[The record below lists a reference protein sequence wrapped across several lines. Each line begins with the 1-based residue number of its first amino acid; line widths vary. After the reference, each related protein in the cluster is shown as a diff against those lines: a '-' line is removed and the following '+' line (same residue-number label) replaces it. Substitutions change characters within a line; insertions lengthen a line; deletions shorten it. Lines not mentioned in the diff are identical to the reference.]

1 MSSKN
6 MREQTIDER
15 IQRAEVLI
23 EALPY
28 IKRFAGHI
36 LVVKVGGAASAA
48 ADLDAVLEDIVLLRF
63 VGMRP
68 VIVHG
73 GGAEISA
80 WQQRMGIETKFINGL
95 RVTDAPTMEIAKM
108 VLTGKI
114 GPDIVARI
122 HTLGA
127 GAIGLSGED
136 GPTLLVRPRADA
148 GGADLGF
155 VGDVAQVNPE
165 PLMAILDQGR
175 IPVMASIG
183 LGYDGQAYNVN
194 ADTVAAELAVALHAT
209 KLILMTDVD
218 GVQDAQGNLISELD
232 APHAQALLAA
242 GVIRDGMIPKVE
254 AGLRATDGGCATH
267 IIDARVQHALLLE
280 LLTER
285 GVGTMLTRAQQ
296 P

>member
-1 MSSKN
+1 MP
-6 MREQTIDER
+6 EQTIDER

-36 LVVKVGGAASAA
+36 LVVKVGGAASVA

-80 WQQRMGIETKFINGL
+80 WQQRMGIETKFVNGL

-108 VLTGKI
+108 VLTGKV

-122 HTLGA
+122 NTLGA

-136 GPTLLVRPRADA
+136 GPTLLVRRRTDA
-148 GGADLGF
+148 SGADLGF

-194 ADTVAAELAVALHAT
+194 ADTVAAELAVALHAS
-209 KLILMTDVD
+209 KLILMTDVE
-218 GVQDAQGNLISELD
+218 GVRDAQGALISELD
-232 APHAQALLAA
+232 AARGRELLAA
-242 GVIRDGMIPKVE
+242 GVIRDGMIPKIE
-254 AGLRATDGGCATH
+254 AAIRATDGGSATH
-267 IIDARVQHALLLE
+267 VIDARVPHALLLE

-285 GVGTMLTRAQQ
+285 GVGTMITRPEPA
-296 P
+296 

>member
-1 MSSKN
+1 MP
-6 MREQTIDER
+6 EHTIDER

-28 IKRFAGHI
+28 IKRFSGHI
-36 LVVKVGGAASAA
+36 LVIKVGGAAGAT
-48 ADLDAVLEDIVLLRF
+48 ADLDALLEDVVLLRF

-73 GGAEISA
+73 GGSEISA
-80 WQQRMGIETKFINGL
+80 WQQRMGIETKFVNGL

-108 VLTGKI
+108 VLTGKV

-136 GPTLLVRPRADA
+136 GPTLLVRPRTDA

-155 VGDVAQVNPE
+155 VGDVAQVNGE

-194 ADTVAAELAVALHAT
+194 ADTVAAELAVTLHAS
-209 KLILMTDVD
+209 KLILMTDVAGVRD
-218 GVQDAQGNLISELD
+218 GDGALISQLD
-232 APHAQALLAA
+232 AVRARKLLADS
-242 GVIRDGMIPKVE
+242 VIRDGMIPKVE
-254 AGLRATDGGCATH
+254 AAIRATEGGSATH
-267 IIDARVQHALLLE
+267 IIDARVPHALLLE

-285 GVGTMLTRAQQ
+285 GVGTMLTETA
-296 P
+296 PS

>member
-1 MSSKN
+1 
-6 MREQTIDER
+6 
-15 IQRAEVLI
+15 
-23 EALPY
+23 
-28 IKRFAGHI
+28 
-36 LVVKVGGAASAA
+36 VVKVGGAASAA

-73 GGAEISA
+73 GGSEISA
-80 WQQRMGIETKFINGL
+80 WQQRIGLEPKFINGL
-95 RVTDAPTMEIAKM
+95 RVTDASTMEIAKM
-108 VLTGKI
+108 VLTGKV
-114 GPDIVARI
+114 GPEIVGRI

-127 GAIGLSGED
+127 SAIGLSGED
-136 GPTLLVRPRADA
+136 GPTLLVRPRAEA

-155 VGDVAQVNPE
+155 VGDVAQVNAD

-183 LGYDGQAYNVN
+183 LGYDGHAYNIN
-194 ADTVAAELAVALHAT
+194 ADTVAAELAVALHAS

-218 GVQDAQGNLISELD
+218 GVQDAEGNLISELD
-232 APHAQALLAA
+232 APRAQTLLGA

-254 AGLRATDGGCATH
+254 AALRATESGCATH
-267 IIDARVQHALLLE
+267 IIDARVPHALLLE

-285 GVGTMLTRAQQ
+285 GVGTMLTRVPA
-296 P
+296 

>member
-1 MSSKN
+1 MP
-6 MREQTIDER
+6 EQTIDER

-36 LVVKVGGAASAA
+36 LVIKVGGAAGVA
-48 ADLDAVLEDIVLLRF
+48 ADLDALLEDVVLLRF

-73 GGAEISA
+73 GGSD
-80 WQQRMGIETKFINGL
+80 
-95 RVTDAPTMEIAKM
+95 TDAPTMEIAKM
-108 VLTGKI
+108 VLTGKV

-122 HTLGA
+122 HRLGA

-136 GPTLLVRPRADA
+136 GPTLLVRPRTDS

-155 VGDVAQVNPE
+155 VGDVAQVNGE

-194 ADTVAAELAVALHAT
+194 ADTVAAELAVTLHAS
-209 KLILMTDVD
+209 KLILMTDVEGVRDAD
-218 GVQDAQGNLISELD
+218 GALISELD
-232 APHAQALLAA
+232 AVRGRELLAS

-254 AGLRATDGGCATH
+254 AAIRATAGGCATH
-267 IIDARVQHALLLE
+267 IIDARVPHALLLE

-285 GVGTMLTRAQQ
+285 GVGTMLTETAAS
-296 P
+296 

>member
-1 MSSKN
+1 MP
-6 MREQTIDER
+6 EQTIDER

-36 LVVKVGGAASAA
+36 LVIKVGGAAGAA
-48 ADLDAVLEDIVLLRF
+48 ADLDALLEDVVLLRF

-73 GGAEISA
+73 GGSEISA
-80 WQQRMGIETKFINGL
+80 WQERMGIETKFINGL

-108 VLTGKI
+108 VLTGKV

-136 GPTLLVRPRADA
+136 GPTLLVRPRTDA

-155 VGDVAQVNPE
+155 VGDVAQVNGE

-194 ADTVAAELAVALHAT
+194 ADTVAAELAVTLHAS
-209 KLILMTDVD
+209 KLILMTDVEGVRD
-218 GVQDAQGNLISELD
+218 GEGALISKLD
-232 APHAQALLAA
+232 AAQARALLAN

-254 AGLRATDGGCATH
+254 AAIRATAGGSATH
-267 IIDARVQHALLLE
+267 IIDARVPHALLLE
-280 LLTER
+280 LLTES
-285 GVGTMLTRAQQ
+285 GVGTMLTETVL

>member
-1 MSSKN
+1 

-73 GGAEISA
+73 GGSEISA

-267 IIDARVQHALLLE
+267 IIDARVPHALLLE

>member
-1 MSSKN
+1 MP
-6 MREQTIDER
+6 EQTIDER

-36 LVVKVGGAASAA
+36 LVIKVGGAAGAA
-48 ADLDAVLEDIVLLRF
+48 ADLDALLEDVVLLRF

-73 GGAEISA
+73 GGSEISA
-80 WQQRMGIETKFINGL
+80 WQERMGIETKFINGL

-108 VLTGKI
+108 VLTGKV

-136 GPTLLVRPRADA
+136 GPTLLVRPRTDA

-155 VGDVAQVNPE
+155 VGDVAQVNGE

-194 ADTVAAELAVALHAT
+194 ADTVAAELAVNLHAS
-209 KLILMTDVD
+209 KLILMTDVEGVRD
-218 GVQDAQGNLISELD
+218 GDGTLISKLD
-232 APHAQALLAA
+232 AVQARKLLAE

-254 AGLRATDGGCATH
+254 AAIRATEGGSATH
-267 IIDARVQHALLLE
+267 IIDARVPHALLLE

-285 GVGTMLTRAQQ
+285 GVGTMLTETAL

>member
-1 MSSKN
+1 MP
-6 MREQTIDER
+6 EQTIDER

-36 LVVKVGGAASAA
+36 LVIKVGGAAGAA
-48 ADLDAVLEDIVLLRF
+48 ADLDALLEDVVLLRF

-73 GGAEISA
+73 GGSEISA
-80 WQQRMGIETKFINGL
+80 WQERMGIETKFVNGL

-108 VLTGKI
+108 VLTGKV
-114 GPDIVARI
+114 GPDIVSRI

-136 GPTLLVRPRADA
+136 GPTLLVRPRTDS

-155 VGDVAQVNPE
+155 VGDVAQVNGE
-165 PLMAILDQGR
+165 PIMAILDQGR

-194 ADTVAAELAVALHAT
+194 ADTVAAELAVALHAS
-209 KLILMTDVD
+209 KLILMTDVEGVRDSD
-218 GVQDAQGNLISELD
+218 GTLISKLD
-232 APHAQALLAA
+232 AAQANVLLAN
-242 GVIRDGMIPKVE
+242 GVIRDGMIPKV
-254 AGLRATDGGCATH
+254 AAAIRATEGGSATH
-267 IIDARVQHALLLE
+267 IIDARVPHALLLE
-280 LLTER
+280 LLTEQ
-285 GVGTMLTRAQQ
+285 GVGTMLTETAAT
-296 P
+296 

>member
-1 MSSKN
+1 MP
-6 MREQTIDER
+6 EQTIDER
-15 IQRAEVLI
+15 IHRAEVLI

-36 LVVKVGGAASAA
+36 LVIKVGGAASAA
-48 ADLDAVLEDIVLLRF
+48 ADLDALLEDVVLLRF

-73 GGAEISA
+73 GGSEISA
-80 WQQRMGIETKFINGL
+80 WQKRMGIETKFVNGL

-108 VLTGKI
+108 VLTGKV
-114 GPDIVARI
+114 GPDMVARI

-136 GPTLLVRPRADA
+136 GPTLLVRPRSDA
-148 GGADLGF
+148 GGADLGY
-155 VGDVAQVNPE
+155 VGEVAQVNPE
-165 PLMAILDQGR
+165 PLLAILDQAR

-194 ADTVAAELAVALHAT
+194 ADTVAAEVAVALHAS
-209 KLILMTDVD
+209 KLILMTDVEGVRAGD
-218 GVQDAQGNLISELD
+218 GTLISALD
-232 APHAQALLAA
+232 AARARELLGT

-254 AGLRATDGGCATH
+254 AAIRATDGGSATH
-267 IIDARVQHALLLE
+267 IIDGRVPHALLLE

-285 GVGTMLTRAQQ
+285 GVGTMLTQGEQQ
-296 P
+296 

>member
-1 MSSKN
+1 MP
-6 MREQTIDER
+6 EQTIDER

-73 GGAEISA
+73 GGSEISA
-80 WQQRMGIETKFINGL
+80 WQQRMGLEPKFINGL

-108 VLTGKI
+108 VLTGKV

-136 GPTLLVRPRADA
+136 GPTLLVRPRAEA

-155 VGDVAQVNPE
+155 VGDVAQVNAE
-165 PLMAILDQGR
+165 PLIAILDQGR

-183 LGYDGQAYNVN
+183 LGYDGHAYNIN
-194 ADTVAAELAVALHAT
+194 ADTVAAELAVALHAS

-218 GVQDAQGNLISELD
+218 GVQDAEGNLISELD
-232 APHAQALLAA
+232 APNAQALLGA

-254 AGLRATDGGCATH
+254 AALRATESGCATH
-267 IIDARVQHALLLE
+267 IIDARVPHALLLE
-280 LLTER
+280 LLTDH
-285 GVGTMLTRAQQ
+285 GAGTLIHR
-296 P
+296 

>member
-1 MSSKN
+1 MP
-6 MREQTIDER
+6 EQTIDER

-36 LVVKVGGAASAA
+36 LVIKVGGAAGAA
-48 ADLDAVLEDIVLLRF
+48 ADLDALLEDVVLLRF

-73 GGAEISA
+73 GGSEISA
-80 WQQRMGIETKFINGL
+80 WQERMGIETKFVNGL

-136 GPTLLVRPRADA
+136 GPTLLVRPRTDS

-155 VGDVAQVNPE
+155 VGDVAQVNGE
-165 PLMAILDQGR
+165 PIMAILDQGR

-194 ADTVAAELAVALHAT
+194 ADTVAAELAVGLHAS
-209 KLILMTDVD
+209 KLILMTDVEGVRDSD
-218 GVQDAQGNLISELD
+218 GTLISKLD
-232 APHAQALLAA
+232 AAQANKLLAN
-242 GVIRDGMIPKVE
+242 GVIRDGMIPKV
-254 AGLRATDGGCATH
+254 AAAIRATEGGSATH
-267 IIDARVQHALLLE
+267 IIDARVPHALLLE
-280 LLTER
+280 LLTEQ
-285 GVGTMLTRAQQ
+285 GVGTMLTETAV

>member
-1 MSSKN
+1 MP
-6 MREQTIDER
+6 EQTIDER

-36 LVVKVGGAASAA
+36 LVVKVGGAASVA

-80 WQQRMGIETKFINGL
+80 WQQRMGIETKFVNGL

-108 VLTGKI
+108 VLTGKV

-122 HTLGA
+122 NTLGA

-136 GPTLLVRPRADA
+136 GPTLLVGERTKTKRKEV
-148 GGADLGF
+148 GFGAP
-155 VGDVAQVNPE
+155 AH
-165 PLMAILDQGR
+165 R
-175 IPVMASIG
+175 R
-183 LGYDGQAYNVN
+183 
-194 ADTVAAELAVALHAT
+194 
-209 KLILMTDVD
+209 K
-218 GVQDAQGNLISELD
+218 
-232 APHAQALLAA
+232 
-242 GVIRDGMIPKVE
+242 R
-254 AGLRATDGGCATH
+254 
-267 IIDARVQHALLLE
+267 
-280 LLTER
+280 R
-285 GVGTMLTRAQQ
+285 GSWFCG
-296 P
+296 

>member
-1 MSSKN
+1 MP
-6 MREQTIDER
+6 EQTIDER

-80 WQQRMGIETKFINGL
+80 WQERMGIETKFVNGL

-136 GPTLLVRPRADA
+136 GPTLLVKPRADA

-155 VGDVAQVNPE
+155 VGDVAQVNAE
-165 PLMAILDQGR
+165 PLLAILDQGR

-194 ADTVAAELAVALHAT
+194 ADTVAAELAIALHAT

-218 GVQDAQGNLISELD
+218 GVRDAAGDLISELD
-232 APHAQALLAA
+232 ATRAHELLSA
-242 GVIRDGMIPKVE
+242 GVIRDGMIPKVA

-267 IIDARVQHALLLE
+267 IIDARVPHALLLE

-285 GVGTMLTRAQQ
+285 GVGTMLTRTAQ